1 MACKAQGQGTIKV
14 VERTT
19 PAFNAPKMASF
30 TELHI
35 PKSSA
40 LMISRRASAGYP
52 SNRFVWLFAN
62 MIIFALNLLCHGQ
75 SEKSKLKRNALHS

>member
-19 PAFNAPKMASF
+19 PFFDVPTMASF
-30 TELHI
+30 TEWHI

-40 LMISRRASAGYP
+40 LIISKRTSAGYP
-52 SNRFVWLFAN
+52 SNRFAWLLAN
-62 MIIFALNLLCHGQ
+62 VFIILRDF
-75 SEKSKLKRNALHS
+75 KLKRNALHS

>member
-19 PAFNAPKMASF
+19 PSFNVPTMASF
-30 TELHI
+30 TEWHI

-52 SNRFVWLFAN
+52 SNRFVRRLALANVFMNFA
-62 MIIFALNLLCHGQ
+62 
-75 SEKSKLKRNALHS
+75 